1 MKRNSKQ
8 TIKKTKKP
16 QIKPQG
22 KKTIKLQ
29 KAFSPHDRFFKEVYS
44 NPKLAIELLKLTLPK
59 EEWSYYDWDGIKFEK
74 DTLKKGLTADLVFSL
89 PLKKDRKKRLRIV
102 IICEHKSQYEK
113 DMFNK
118 LLYYQTYLHEQ
129 FIKMTGRPQPTV
141 ILLFY
146 NGRKSWKWKLSF
158 KEALFSDSISKI
170 SLSWRKVMLNY
181 GVKLV
186 DVHDKSLKKFL
197 KDKSFKKSQGILNLF
212 AKIWTLKD
220 KKRIKE
226 EDLLKILSE
235 FGVFSTKADND
246 LVLSIMNYF
255 KSAGVSDELLERT
268 EQEAFR
274 KRIFTKKGV
283 YMDVRENIREE
294 GRWEGIKKG
303 RQERNKEVILNLLK
317 KKQNISFI
325 SEVTGVSEKEIKKL
339 KNGA

>member
-1 MKRNSKQ
+1 
-8 TIKKTKKP
+8 
-16 QIKPQG
+16 
-22 KKTIKLQ
+22 
-29 KAFSPHDRFFKEVYS
+29 
-44 NPKLAIELLKLTLPK
+44 
-59 EEWSYYDWDGIKFEK
+59 
-74 DTLKKGLTADLVFSL
+74 
-89 PLKKDRKKRLRIV
+89 
-102 IICEHKSQYEK
+102 
-113 DMFNK
+113 MFNK

-129 FIKMTGRPQPTV
+129 FIKLRGRPQPTI

-158 KEALFSDSISKI
+158 KEALFRDSLSKI
-170 SLSWRKVMLNY
+170 SLSWRKIMLNY

-197 KDKSFKKSQGILNLF
+197 KDKSFKKSKGILNLF

-220 KKRIKE
+220 QKKIKE

-255 KSAGVSDELLERT
+255 KSAGVSDELWEKT

-274 KRIFTKKGV
+274 KRIFTKKGG

-294 GRWEGIKKG
+294 GRWEGERKG
-303 RQERNKEVILNLLK
+303 RKAERQQVVLNLLK
-317 KKQNISFI
+317 KKQDISFI

>member
-1 MKRNSKQ
+1 M
-8 TIKKTKKP
+8 
-16 QIKPQG
+16 
-22 KKTIKLQ
+22 
-29 KAFSPHDRFFKEVYS
+29 YS
-44 NPKLAIELLKLTLPK
+44 NPKLAIELAKLALPK
-59 EEWSYYDWDGIKFEK
+59 KEWSNYDWDGIKLEK
-74 DTLKKGLTADLVFSL
+74 DTFKKGLTADLIFSL

-129 FIKMTGRPQPTV
+129 FIKMTGRPQPIIT
-141 ILLFY
+141 LLFY
-146 NGRKSWKWKLSF
+146 NGRKAWKWKLSF
-158 KEALFSDSISKI
+158 KEALFGDSLSKI
-170 SLSWRKVMLNY
+170 SLSWRKVMLDY
-181 GVKLV
+181 EVKLI
-186 DVHDKSLKKFL
+186 DVHDKALKKLL
-197 KDKSFKKSQGILNLF
+197 KELKFKKSKGVLNLF

-220 KKRIKE
+220 KKKIKE

-274 KRIFTKKGV
+274 KRIFTKKGG

-294 GRWEGIKKG
+294 GRWVGIKEGEKKG
-303 RQERNKEVILNLLK
+303 RQQVALKMLKENM
-317 KKQNISFI
+317 NISVI
-325 SEVTGVSEKEIKKL
+325 SKVTGVSEKEIKKL